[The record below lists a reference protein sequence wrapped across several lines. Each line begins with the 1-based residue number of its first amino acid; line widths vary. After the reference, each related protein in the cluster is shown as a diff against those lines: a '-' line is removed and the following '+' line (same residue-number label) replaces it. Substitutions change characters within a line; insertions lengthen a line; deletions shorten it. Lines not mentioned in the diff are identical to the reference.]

1 MTVKDVSQLQWIW
14 LSDSNI
20 TSFVKKKI
28 EWRKMLTFASQNKHI
43 KWEIKN
49 ISCFLLIYKVVKR

>member
-20 TSFVKKKI
+20 PSFVKKKI
-28 EWRKMLTFASQNKHI
+28 EWRKILTFASQNKHI
-43 KWEIKN
+43 KWEIKKYFMFSVN
-49 ISCFLLIYKVVKR
+49 L

>member
-20 TSFVKKKI
+20 PSFVKKKI

-49 ISCFLLIYKVVKR
+49 ISCFLLICKVVKR